1 MTAIDNTMIKEMLV
15 ENPYYM
21 YVSDRWIKMLCF
33 IDECGIIYPYYNR
46 HAMTIKYSGC
56 RVKELPNVD

>member
-1 MTAIDNTMIKEMLV
+1 MIKEMLV

-21 YVSDRWIKMLCF
+21 YVSDRWIKMTC
-33 IDECGIIYPYYNR
+33 IINEYGIFYPYYDRN
-46 HAMTIKYSGC
+46 AMTIKYSGC

>member
-33 IDECGIIYPYYNR
+33 IDEYGIIYPYYNR
-46 HAMTIKYSGC
+46 RAMTIKYSGC